1 MTPDQV
7 LRLGRL
13 LGAMENA
20 EAASAITLVGSEPP
34 MPAEY
39 ELAGE
44 LAGELAAAPAATG
57 DRTDARDAIELPRAY
72 GWAAAVSTG
81 WPPRQMSMPRWSS
94 RCSSR
99 LSRLRRTASPARQE

>member
-34 MPAEY
+34 MSAEY
-39 ELAGE
+39 E

-57 DRTDARDAIELPRAY
+57 DRTDAMDGIELSRAY

-99 LSRLRRTASPARQE
+99 LSKLRRTASPARQE